1 MRNKKGFTLVEVISA
16 IVILSII
23 ITLGVFSITKV
34 RSNILENQ
42 YKNIKLEIVNL
53 TRVI

>member
-1 MRNKKGFTLVEVISA
+1 MRNKKGFTLVEAISA

-34 RSNILENQ
+34 TFQYLEKQ
-42 YKNIKLEIVNL
+42 YNNIKLEIVNL

>member
-23 ITLGVFSITKV
+23 MTFGVFSVTKV
-34 RSNILENQ
+34 SSNIL
-42 YKNIKLEIVNL
+42 
-53 TRVI
+53 